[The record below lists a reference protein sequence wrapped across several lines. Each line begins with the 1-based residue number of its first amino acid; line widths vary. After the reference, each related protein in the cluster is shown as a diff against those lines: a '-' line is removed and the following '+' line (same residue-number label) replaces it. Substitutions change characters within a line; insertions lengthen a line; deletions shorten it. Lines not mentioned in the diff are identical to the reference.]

1 MSFQAL
7 NDFENEVAEFFRAP
21 YAVAT
26 DCCTHA
32 IEMCLQLKFYVHLD
46 IPAKT
51 YVSLPFMLEKIR
63 MPYRLVDKNWRDT
76 MKFVTNDPKVCVVQ
90 FSYTFTT

>member
-7 NDFENEVAEFFRAP
+7 QNFENEVAEFFGAP

-32 IEMCLQLKFYVHLD
+32 IEMCLQLKFYVHLN

-51 YVSLPFMLEKIR
+51 YVSLPFMLEKIK
-63 MPYRLVDKNWRDT
+63 MQYMLLYKKMID
-76 MKFVTNDPKVCVVQ
+76 
-90 FSYTFTT
+90 Y